1 MQRLDKIKSH
11 FLKKLVTIAV
21 IKFHNLM
28 SLAASPIALLTLKIG
43 ENGHCSSLQQ
53 FLHPLPQNADR
64 LTPPP
69 SGISLLSHITTG
81 ESRHATY
88 FLSAS
93 VKAG

>member
-1 MQRLDKIKSH
+1 MQRLDKIKSP

-28 SLAASPIALLTLKIG
+28 SLAASPIALPTLKIG
-43 ENGHCSSLQQ
+43 GNPAVSPSLAAKRRLPHASSKR
-53 FLHPLPQNADR
+53 D
-64 LTPPP
+64 
-69 SGISLLSHITTG
+69 LSHITTG

-88 FLSAS
+88 FLLAG